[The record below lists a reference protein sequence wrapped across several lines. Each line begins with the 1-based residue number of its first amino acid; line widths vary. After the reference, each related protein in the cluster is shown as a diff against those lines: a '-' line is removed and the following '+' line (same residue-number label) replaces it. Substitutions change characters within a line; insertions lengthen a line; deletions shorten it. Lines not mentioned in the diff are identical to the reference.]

1 MTMLGSLRYRLLA
14 VVALVVCL
22 IALMAPAASPQSTS
36 CCSACLKRWQ
46 QCDAN
51 DVVCCQIYTSC
62 IQQCQGGCQSCPQ

>member
-1 MTMLGSLRYRLLA
+1 MKRLRAMRYRLLA
-14 VVALVVCL
+14 IAAILVCL
-22 IALMAPAASPQSTS
+22 AAILAPAQSTS

-62 IQQCQGGCQSCPQ
+62 ISQCPGSCPSCPQ